1 MTTARAPAFARRHR
15 AGLSVI
21 ALSVALLPVPLI
33 LANPWQLG
41 ILNLV
46 AINTVVVLGLNLFIG
61 YAGQISLGHAA
72 FFGLGAYSSA
82 VLTTA
87 WGWPS
92 FVALP
97 VTAIGV
103 ALTALIVGV
112 PTLRLS
118 GHYLAMAT
126 LGFNI
131 VVHHV
136 LVHWDQVTGGPSG
149 LTGIP
154 AFGVPGLTLRGETQQ
169 YYLLWAAAMVALT
182 LSVNFVRSGLGR
194 GLAALAEDEVAA
206 AAMGVDVRRGKIA
219 VFTISAAFASVGGS
233 LFAHYMGTI
242 TPDTFGIFASIDF
255 VIMVVIGGVG
265 SLWGSLAGAAFVTI
279 LPHLLG
285 PLEEYKDILHGLI
298 VVVVLLMLPRGLLAG
313 IVDLAKTRL
322 AQRGSATSTRAVQ
335 G

>member
-242 TPDTFGIFASIDF
+242 TPETCGIFASIDF

-285 PLEEYKDILHGLI
+285 PLEDYKDILHGLI
-298 VVVVLLMLPRGLLAG
+298 VVVVLLVLPRGLLAG

>member
-1 MTTARAPAFARRHR
+1 
-15 AGLSVI
+15 
-21 ALSVALLPVPLI
+21 
-33 LANPWQLG
+33 
-41 ILNLV
+41 
-46 AINTVVVLGLNLFIG
+46 
-61 YAGQISLGHAA
+61 
-72 FFGLGAYSSA
+72 
-82 VLTTA
+82 
-87 WGWPS
+87 
-92 FVALP
+92 
-97 VTAIGV
+97 
-103 ALTALIVGV
+103 
-112 PTLRLS
+112 
-118 GHYLAMAT
+118 MAT

-285 PLEEYKDILHGLI
+285 PLEDYKDILHGLI
-298 VVVVLLMLPRGLLAG
+298 VVVVLLVLPRGLLAG